1 MPLTIDGQANSIA
14 SSTGGVN
21 IPATVGTLSVGP
33 SGSYMNVTSSGI
45 AATSITATNITT
57 TQVLNN
63 SGRPILN
70 QTGSIL
76 QVVTNKINTFY
87 DLTSATEVAI
97 YNPLITITP
106 TTTTSLIFFDIQF
119 WGYHNGNNDFYTSLW
134 VRRNAIGG
142 ANAISSSQ
150 PATSWGDWTRNFLSL
165 VNVGAHADY
174 HFTCWDIPGTTN
186 STTYILS
193 GLNHTASR
201 LFSLW
206 HGPTSTR
213 QLQITAFEVS
223 R

>member
-1 MPLTIDGQANSIA
+1 MSTIK
-14 SSTGGVN
+14 
-21 IPATVGTLSVGP
+21 
-33 SGSYMNVTSSGI
+33 
-45 AATSITATNITT
+45 TNAITT
-57 TQVLNN
+57 VA
-63 SGRPILN
+63 GKPILN
-70 QTGSIL
+70 STGSIL
-76 QVVTNKINTFY
+76 QVVTNNISTDY
-87 DLTSATEVAI
+87 TLTSATEIAI

-119 WGYHNGNNDFYTSLW
+119 FGYHNGNNDFYTSLW

-150 PATSWGDWTRNFLSL
+150 PATSWGDWSRNFLSL

-174 HFTCWDIPGTTN
+174 HFSCWDIPGTTS

-201 LFSLW
+201 SFTLW
-206 HGPTSTR
+206 HNATGAR

-223 R
+223 K